1 VYATRGQ
8 VLTWN
13 GQVARTYYSS
23 SSGGR
28 TEAVQDAWP
37 GAAPVPYLR
46 SVPDPYDTYSPH
58 HDWGPYNF
66 SSSRLAAALGLGSGV
81 ESVGMVRDSSFR
93 ARSVAFHLASGAVV
107 RRSGPQ
113 VARALHLLSSWF
125 SIGQLQ
131 VSTSASHLL
140 YGGRVTVTARAANVE
155 GAVLQARTANGAWRA
170 LRNIGRITRLTF
182 EPRASTAYRLVAPG
196 TNGAS
201 VPVTV
206 APRVQ
211 VHAQSPRLLVGEVS
225 PRPDAAVAVW
235 RLVRG
240 RWRIVAH
247 PILDSTGSFRT
258 PLNLR
263 PVDYRI
269 TVAAGRLAATQTS
282 LHLTQRMLQSLR

>member
-1 VYATRGQ
+1 
-8 VLTWN
+8 
-13 GQVARTYYSS
+13 
-23 SSGGR
+23 
-28 TEAVQDAWP
+28 
-37 GAAPVPYLR
+37 
-46 SVPDPYDTYSPH
+46 
-58 HDWGPYNF
+58 
-66 SSSRLAAALGLGSGV
+66 
-81 ESVGMVRDSSFR
+81 
-93 ARSVAFHLASGAVV
+93 
-107 RRSGPQ
+107 
-113 VARALHLLSSWF
+113 
-125 SIGQLQ
+125 
-131 VSTSASHLL
+131 
-140 YGGRVTVTARAANVE
+140 
-155 GAVLQARTANGAWRA
+155 
-170 LRNIGRITRLTF
+170 
-182 EPRASTAYRLVAPG
+182 
-196 TNGAS
+196 
-201 VPVTV
+201 V